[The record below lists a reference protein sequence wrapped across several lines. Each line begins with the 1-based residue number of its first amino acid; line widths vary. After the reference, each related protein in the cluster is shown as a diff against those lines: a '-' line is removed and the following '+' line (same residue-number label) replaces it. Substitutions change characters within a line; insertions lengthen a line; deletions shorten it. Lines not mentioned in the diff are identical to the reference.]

1 VPWSIG
7 NIPDA
12 FKSLSKEKKRLAI
25 SIANGVLRACLKDGG
40 TDKECAPK
48 AIRVALAKVKAKTAK
63 EDVEIVGI
71 ARNALDSLR
80 ENAIRGLE
88 SILEKE
94 ALRNEKA
101 IAILDGLEMND
112 MKEATEEATSTVA
125 ETVLLRED
133 LSLPVSLSEAKEE
146 DGVVKAEACL
156 IEAGWSLNGRYYGR
170 SLLDKLA
177 LVLEGA
183 GSFDGHIPNPRV
195 SDYNGVY
202 RDVHVAEGAGPTGR
216 DAIKGVFCAIDSH
229 IQRLLKHAPHLVK
242 LSINGKGKIARGT
255 AEGREGFIV
264 EDIDTDTPWTCDT
277 VIRAGARGGIGDV
290 LEALDLNGGSNMD
303 LNTLQDLKKAYPKL
317 LEEYA
322 DEVKASVA
330 DELQEQGDMEKMKT
344 DIKEAQDELA
354 KTVKQR
360 DEALHKIAV
369 VESRNLLEKKLGESK
384 LHESLKTLVRKQL
397 ADTVAEAAAVDALVK
412 EYTDLAVSLAEP
424 VKVEGVKEEADNASE
439 NDWELLNDVLGL
451 KDGE

>member
-1 VPWSIG
+1 MPWSIG

-25 SIANGVLRACLKDGG
+25 SIANGVLRSCLKDGG

-48 AIRVALAKVKAKTAK
+48 AIRIALAKVK
-63 EDVEIVGI
+63 
-71 ARNALDSLR
+71 
-80 ENAIRGLE
+80 
-88 SILEKE
+88 EK
-94 ALRNEKA
+94 KV
-101 IAILDGLEMND
+101 D
-112 MKEATEEATSTVA
+112 KATEEATPTVA
-125 ETVLLRED
+125 DAVTEGAMLTDD
-133 LSLPVSLSEAKEE
+133 LSLSVSLSESGIKEE
-146 DGVVKAEACL
+146 GGVVKASECL
-156 IEAGWSLNGRYYGR
+156 IEQGWSLNKRFYSS
-170 SLLDKLA
+170 SLLRKLA
-177 LVLEGA
+177 PILDGA
-183 GSFDGHIPNPRV
+183 GSIDGHIPNPRFKDCV
-195 SDYNGVY
+195 GVH
-202 RDVHVAEGAGPTGR
+202 RSVRFAEGAGPTGK
-216 DAIKGVFCAIDSH
+216 DAIIGEFHAIDSH
-229 IQRLLKHAPHLVK
+229 LQRIIKHAPTLVK
-242 LSINGKGKIARGT
+242 LSINGKGKIRRGT
-255 AEGREGFIV
+255 AEGQEGFIV
-264 EDIDTDTPWTCDT
+264 EDVDTEVPWTCDA
-277 VIRAGARGGIGDV
+277 VFVAGARGGIGDV